1 MMFETAPAE
10 LSGIRRIRT
19 LGPTGTNCEAAA
31 RHYAQSHGLDA
42 EVVLHSTLEEA
53 IELVIQEPRS
63 ALLGC
68 VVYPDLHQLVFPY
81 LGRMTLA
88 DLFLFD
94 TFNMVLAARDA
105 DTPLNLVA
113 SHPAPRALGSFCV
126 GNAPRQQQLGS
137 GAPVPGGRSRRL
149 HHDSCSR
156 TSRGSRSALRSWPRA
171 MGFTIHVPKVATAD
185 AYAEAV

>member
-1 MMFETAPAE
+1 MTFDTALAD
-10 LSGIRRIRT
+10 LSSIRCIRT

-31 RHYAQSHGLDA
+31 RHYAESNGLDA
-42 EVVLHSTLEEA
+42 EIVLHATLEEA
-53 IELVIQEPRS
+53 IELVIHEPHS

-94 TFNMVLAARDA
+94 TFNMVLAAHNADA
-105 DTPLNLVA
+105 PLNRVA
-113 SHPAPRALGSFCV
+113 SHPAPRALVPPASQIRLVNSNSEAARLCRAGEVDACITTL
-126 GNAPRQQQLGS
+126 AAARQEGLEVLSDHG
-137 GAPVPGGRSRRL
+137 PVP
-149 HHDSCSR
+149 
-156 TSRGSRSALRSWPRA
+156 
-171 MGFTIHVPKVATAD
+171 MGFTIHVPKIAVAD

>member
-113 SHPAPRALGSFCV
+113 SHPAPRALVPSASETRLVNSNSEAARLCRAGEVDACITTLAAAHREGLEVLSDH
-126 GNAPRQQQLGS
+126 G
-137 GAPVPGGRSRRL
+137 PVP
-149 HHDSCSR
+149 
-156 TSRGSRSALRSWPRA
+156 